1 MIDLQQ
7 LSNFY
12 STILAITIIAH
23 VVSAPFIAYLA
34 RLKNRSFR
42 SFFVLT
48 LVLGPIT
55 MGLIVAI
62 LPFSE
67 DDPRNPKNRSKASL
81 KDYFGIQNND

>member
-23 VVSAPFIAYLA
+23 VVSAPFIAYFA

-55 MGLIVAI
+55 MGLIVAT
-62 LPFSE
+62 LPFSKE
-67 DDPRNPKNRSKASL
+67 DPRAPVNKAPFSPQTYLGL
-81 KDYFGIQNND
+81 K

>member
-1 MIDLQQ
+1 MIDFQE

-23 VVSAPFIAYLA
+23 VVSAPFVGYFA

-42 SFFVLT
+42 SFLILT

-62 LPFSE
+62 LPF
-67 DDPRNPKNRSKASL
+67 DDKDLRAPLNKPPLSL
-81 KDYFGIQNND
+81 RKYLGL